1 MIYKKV
7 CPICGKEFKTIYP
20 NKKSCSKNCLRK
32 YKNEYHKAWRA
43 GKTEMYQCMMVSPV
57 PLQMESVFLIEV
69 RND

>member
-43 GKTEMYQCMMVSPV
+43 GKTEMYQCMMEHNNCFSCPTSDGEC
-57 PLQMESVFLIEV
+57 LF
-69 RND
+69 D